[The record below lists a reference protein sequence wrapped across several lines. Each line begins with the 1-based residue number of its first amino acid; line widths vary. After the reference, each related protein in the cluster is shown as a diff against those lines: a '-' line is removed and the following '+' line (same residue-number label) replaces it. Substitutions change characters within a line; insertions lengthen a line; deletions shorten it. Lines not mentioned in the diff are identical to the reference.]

1 MKTLIKS
8 PLNYTG
14 NKYRIL
20 SQISEHFP
28 KKINIMVDLF
38 CGGATVGLNVDA
50 QKVYF
55 IDSNERVINLL
66 IFLSKQTFESFLLK
80 IEQVLSAYGLS
91 YSYKKGYTQYRQ
103 QCGNTKDNNG
113 LKDYNKEG
121 YYKLREY
128 YNSLTDKNTDE
139 ANLLLYVLMVYAF
152 NNDIRFNSSGEFNL
166 PIGKTDMN
174 KMNVEKVKAYIERVN
189 SIEAVFLC
197 LDFTSEELQKIV
209 QEADFIYMDPP
220 YLVGDAVYNTSWN
233 EKNEYALLDFID
245 GLIKNNKRFALSNVM
260 AKIGKTNEPL
270 SYWCY
275 KNKGEITVH
284 DIVYNY
290 RSASYNK
297 ITRDAKEREVLI
309 TGRK

>member
-20 SQISEHFP
+20 SQINKYFP
-28 KKINIMVDLF
+28 NKINVMIDLF
-38 CGGATVGLNVDA
+38 CGGATVGLNVEA
-50 QKVYF
+50 KKVYF

-66 IFLSKQTFESFLLK
+66 IYLSKQTFEEFLCK
-80 IEQVLSAYGLS
+80 IEQVINAYGLS
-91 YSYKKGYTQYRQ
+91 YSYKNGYTQYRAK
-103 QCGNTKDNNG
+103 CSNSKDNNG
-113 LKDYNKEG
+113 LKDYNKDG
-121 YYKLREY
+121 FYKLREY
-128 YNSLTDKNTDE
+128 YNELIDKNTEE

-152 NNDIRFNSSGEFNL
+152 NNDIRFNSMGEFNL

-174 KMNVEKVKAYIERVN
+174 KMNVEKIRAYIERVH

-197 LDFTSEELQKIV
+197 LDFSSNEMAELVK
-209 QEADFIYMDPP
+209 EADFIYMDPP
-220 YLVGDAVYNTSWN
+220 YLVGDAVYNSSWN
-233 EKNEYALLDFID
+233 EKTEYALLDFMD
-245 GLIKNNKRFALSNVM
+245 RLIEMGKRFALSNVM

-275 KNKGEITVH
+275 KNKDNVIVH

-297 ITRDAKEREVLI
+297 INRDAKEREVLI
-309 TGRK
+309 TGKV